1 MRRAID
7 RSCSERLGRGNVNK
21 PTLRCLRVDAWG
33 GTNDKLELSQ
43 TYPGA
48 IVWSYSRF
56 ETIADLTVHVIGL
69 CFGFLAASVLLAFA
83 AAYAATVH
91 LVAASI
97 YAAGLV
103 SMLTFSA
110 AYNLWPVSPMKWLLR
125 RFDHSAIYVL
135 IAATY
140 TPFVL
145 ALKNGA
151 LAVSILIGVWSTAT
165 VGIAAKLVLPGRFDR
180 FSIGVYLVMG
190 WSAIAFCN
198 GDSAIP
204 TTAVRFMVA
213 GGALFTIGVIFHIW
227 QNLRFQNAIWHC
239 FVLLG
244 IVCHYTAV
252 FNLVLN

>member
-1 MRRAID
+1 L
-7 RSCSERLGRGNVNK
+7 RSDNRGRLS
-21 PTLRCLRVDAWG
+21 
-33 GTNDKLELSQ
+33 TNGIQQMTVGLPVCRD
-43 TYPGA
+43 PGA
-48 IVWSYSRF
+48 IVWSYSRS
-56 ETIADLTVHVIGL
+56 ETIADLTVHVVGL
-69 CFGFLAASVLLAFA
+69 CFGYLAASVLLAFA
-83 AAYAATVH
+83 AVYAATVH

-125 RFDHSAIYVL
+125 RFDHSAIYGL

-140 TPFVL
+140 PPFVL

-151 LAVSILIGVWSTAT
+151 IAVSILIGVWCTAT
-165 VGIAAKLVLPGRFDR
+165 VGIAAKLALPGRFDR
-180 FSIGVYLVMG
+180 FSIGVYLVIG
-190 WSAIAFCN
+190 WSAVAFCS
-198 GDSAIP
+198 DSAIP

-227 QNLRFQNAIWHC
+227 QTLRFQNAIWHC

-244 IVCHYTAV
+244 VICHYAAA
-252 FNLVLN
+252 FNLLLN